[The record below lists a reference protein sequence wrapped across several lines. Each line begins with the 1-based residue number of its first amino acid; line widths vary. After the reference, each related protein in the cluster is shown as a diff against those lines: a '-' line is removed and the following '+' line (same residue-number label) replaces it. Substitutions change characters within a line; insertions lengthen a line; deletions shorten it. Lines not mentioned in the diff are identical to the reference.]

1 MISMLNNLILTK
13 HNFNFL
19 DESQEKQTTPT
30 ALFGGFLSG
39 FATAV
44 QTTVRYNSPS
54 RVYYH
59 LFDNR
64 VDVYFIS
71 QGIGIM
77 SGGLDALEAIGRK
90 TVDIISE
97 GDPGEF
103 IF

>member
-1 MISMLNNLILTK
+1 MLNNFILIK

-19 DESQEKQTTPT
+19 DESQEVEEKQTTPT

-54 RVYYH
+54 RVYYD

-64 VDVYFIS
+64 VDV
-71 QGIGIM
+71 
-77 SGGLDALEAIGRK
+77 
-90 TVDIISE
+90 
-97 GDPGEF
+97 
-103 IF
+103 